1 MVLISTIV
9 ERQEKGKER
18 QGERDEQID
27 IQIDGLDREE
37 IERKK
42 IERERERE

>member
-42 IERERERE
+42 IERERE